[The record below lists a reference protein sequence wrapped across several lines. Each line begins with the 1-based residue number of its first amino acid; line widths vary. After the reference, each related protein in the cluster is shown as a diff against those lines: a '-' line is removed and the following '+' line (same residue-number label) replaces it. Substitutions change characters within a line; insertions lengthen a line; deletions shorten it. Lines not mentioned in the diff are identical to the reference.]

1 MDPPRNPG
9 HAGIDSWSNRQVP
22 VISDREKP
30 SSLRRIVVSVAHLHS
45 ALGFY
50 RDVLG
55 LHGESNAGLARL
67 TTGID
72 DWELL
77 LHGRPSA
84 PSDASVGLAFA
95 VPDLDATCRSW
106 TDRGGVVV
114 DQPADQPWGERMAV
128 VRDPDGHLVCLVGA
142 DD

>member
-1 MDPPRNPG
+1 
-9 HAGIDSWSNRQVP
+9 VP
-22 VISDREKP
+22 VIFGHEKP
-30 SSLRRIVVSVAHLHS
+30 PALRRIVVSVAQLPS

-55 LHGESNAGLARL
+55 LQGEDDAGFARL

-72 DWELL
+72 EWELL
-77 LHGRPSA
+77 LHERPSA
-84 PSDASVGLAFA
+84 PSDASVAVSFA

-106 TDRGGVVV
+106 AERGGVVV

-128 VRDPDGHLVCLVGA
+128 VRDPDGHLVCLVAA